1 MTETWD
7 VFRERFGEA
16 ASVES
21 TYDETTVTV
30 PPDLWISAL
39 EQARDLGLRFFDW
52 LTAVD
57 EEEAGFTVV
66 AHVAAVEATADT
78 RKADRLLLRTKL
90 SRDSATLPTAT
101 GVFRGANWHERETHE
116 MFGIEF
122 AGHPNLIPLLLPDGF
137 DGHPLRKDFV
147 LAARVAKEW
156 PGVKEPGE
164 GGSGHGP
171 ARPAAATR
179 RRMVPPGVPDGWL
192 KPLPEAEV
200 EVEAEAEAQVEVQAK
215 AEVEAEVA
223 EVTAAPEAATE
234 PAAPPTE
241 AAAAADAVG
250 EVEAAAEAVPA
261 PEPPA
266 DEPSAD
272 EAPGQNP
279 PTPEGDDA

>member
-164 GGSGHGP
+164 GGPSHAAP
-171 ARPAAATR
+171 AGRATR

-192 KPLPEAEV
+192 KPLPEL
-200 EVEAEAEAQVEVQAK
+200 
-215 AEVEAEVA
+215 
-223 EVTAAPEAATE
+223 PE
-234 PAAPPTE
+234 
-241 AAAAADAVG
+241 
-250 EVEAAAEAVPA
+250 
-261 PEPPA
+261 
-266 DEPSAD
+266 DEPDAASKAD
-272 EAPGQNP
+272 RTGKSDQTDTSDQAGHGQ
-279 PTPEGDDA
+279 EGGA